1 MFTFSDDDE
10 LQVVHEDLVEDR
22 DFEEDED
29 EGLFT
34 IFLELFYF
42 LREINCLFTF
52 LDYEDEDFMLET
64 GEIRP
69 NTWPR
74 RNRQSRMK
82 KSIGIARGVI
92 CLLILVGFGTI

>member
-1 MFTFSDDDE
+1 MKLVVKNFNFSISRKNIFI
-10 LQVVHEDLVEDR
+10 QFHR
-22 DFEEDED
+22 DFEEDD
-29 EGLFT
+29 E
-34 IFLELFYF
+34 
-42 LREINCLFTF
+42 
-52 LDYEDEDFMLET
+52 DYEDEDFMLET

-92 CLLILVGFGTI
+92 CLLILVGFGTHFRSKKDFLGVKGTF